1 FTHERQS
8 VMEKNMELSLLLDF
22 YGELLTE
29 KMRRATELYYN
40 DDLSLSEVAEDMGI
54 TRQGV
59 RDLIKRAEGN
69 LYGYEQKLGL
79 YKRFLEMQKGLG
91 TLKDSLVKTKSLLD
105 CDTDRSE
112 IDKEISDTIDLV
124 DKLIKGNTE

>member
-1 FTHERQS
+1 
-8 VMEKNMELSLLLDF
+8 MEKNMELSLLLDF
-22 YGELLTE
+22 YGELLSE
-29 KMRRATELYYN
+29 KVRRATELYYN

-91 TLKDSLVKTKSLLD
+91 TLKESLVKAKSLLD
-105 CDTDRSE
+105 NNTDRSE
-112 IDKEISDTIDLV
+112 IDKEISGMIDLV
-124 DKLIKGNTE
+124 DELIREDRR

>member
-1 FTHERQS
+1 
-8 VMEKNMELSLLLDF
+8 MEKNMELSLLLDF
-22 YGELLTE
+22 YGELLSE
-29 KMRRATELYYN
+29 KVRRASELYYN

-91 TLKDSLVKTKSLLD
+91 TLKESLVKTKSLLD

-112 IDKEISDTIDLV
+112 IDKEISGMIELV
-124 DKLIKGNTE
+124 DKLIEGNTE

>member
-1 FTHERQS
+1 
-8 VMEKNMELSLLLDF
+8 MEKNMELSLLLDF
-22 YGELLTE
+22 YGELLSE
-29 KMRRATELYYN
+29 KVRRASELYYN
-40 DDLSLSEVAEDMGI
+40 DDLSLSEVSEDMGI

-91 TLKDSLVKTKSLLD
+91 TLKESLVKAKSLLD
-105 CDTDRSE
+105 NNTDRSE
-112 IDKEISDTIDLV
+112 IDKEISGMIDLV
-124 DKLIKGNTE
+124 DELIREDRR

>member
-1 FTHERQS
+1 
-8 VMEKNMELSLLLDF
+8 MEKNMELSLLLDF
-22 YGELLTE
+22 YGELLSE
-29 KMRRATELYYN
+29 KVRRATELYYN
-40 DDLSLSEVAEDMGI
+40 DDLFLSEVAEDMGI

-69 LYGYEQKLGL
+69 LYGYEEKLGL

-105 CDTDRSE
+105 NNTDRSE
-112 IDKEISDTIDLV
+112 IDKEISDMIDLV
-124 DKLIKGNTE
+124 DELIREDRR

>member
-1 FTHERQS
+1 
-8 VMEKNMELSLLLDF
+8 MEKNMELSLLLDF
-22 YGELLTE
+22 YGELLSE
-29 KMRRATELYYN
+29 KVRKATELYYN

-79 YKRFLEMQKGLG
+79 YKRFLEMQKGL
-91 TLKDSLVKTKSLLD
+91 TSLKDSLVKTKSLLD
-105 CDTDRSE
+105 NESEKSE
-112 IDKEISDTIDLV
+112 IDKEISGMIELV
-124 DKLIKGNTE
+124 DKLIKEDRR

>member
-1 FTHERQS
+1 
-8 VMEKNMELSLLLDF
+8 MEKNMELSLLLDF
-22 YGELLTE
+22 YGELLSE
-29 KMRRATELYYN
+29 KVRRATELYYN

-105 CDTDRSE
+105 NNTDRSE
-112 IDKEISDTIDLV
+112 IDKEISDMIDLV
-124 DKLIKGNTE
+124 DELIREDRR

>member
-1 FTHERQS
+1 
-8 VMEKNMELSLLLDF
+8 MEKNMELSLLLDF
-22 YGELLTE
+22 YGELLSE
-29 KMRRATELYYN
+29 KVRRASELYYN

-91 TLKDSLVKTKSLLD
+91 ALKDSLVKTKSLLD

-112 IDKEISDTIDLV
+112 IDKEISGMIELV
-124 DKLIKGNTE
+124 DKLIEGNTE

>member
-1 FTHERQS
+1 
-8 VMEKNMELSLLLDF
+8 MEKNMELSLLLDF
-22 YGELLTE
+22 YGELLSE
-29 KMRRATELYYN
+29 KVRRATELYYN

-79 YKRFLEMQKGLG
+79 YKRFLEMQKGLNS
-91 TLKDSLVKTKSLLD
+91 LKEGLIKTKSL
-105 CDTDRSE
+105 CDKEVNKSG
-112 IDKEISDTIDLV
+112 IDKEISDMIELV
-124 DKLIKGNTE
+124 DELIKEDRR

>member
-1 FTHERQS
+1 
-8 VMEKNMELSLLLDF
+8 MEKNMELSLLLDF
-22 YGELLTE
+22 YGELLSE
-29 KMRRATELYYN
+29 KVRRATELYYN

-79 YKRFLEMQKGLG
+79 YKRCWEMQKGLG
-91 TLKDSLVKTKSLLD
+91 TLKDSLMKTKSLLD
-105 CDTDRSE
+105 DNEIEKPE
-112 IDKEISDTIDLV
+112 IDKEILGMIDLV

>member
-1 FTHERQS
+1 
-8 VMEKNMELSLLLDF
+8 MEKNMELSLLLDF
-22 YGELLTE
+22 YGELLSE
-29 KMRRATELYYN
+29 KVRKATELYYN

-79 YKRFLEMQKGLG
+79 YKRFVEMQKGL
-91 TLKDSLVKTKSLLD
+91 TSLKDSLVKTKSLLD

-112 IDKEISDTIDLV
+112 IDKEISGMIHLV
-124 DKLIKGNTE
+124 DELIKGNTE

>member
-1 FTHERQS
+1 
-8 VMEKNMELSLLLDF
+8 MEKNMELSLLLDF
-22 YGELLTE
+22 YGELLSE
-29 KMRRATELYYN
+29 KVRRATELYYN

-91 TLKDSLVKTKSLLD
+91 TLKDSLVKAKSLLD
-105 CDTDRSE
+105 NNTDRSE
-112 IDKEISDTIDLV
+112 IDKEISGMIDLV
-124 DKLIKGNTE
+124 DELIREDRR

>member
-1 FTHERQS
+1 
-8 VMEKNMELSLLLDF
+8 MEKNMELSLLLDF
-22 YGELLTE
+22 YGELLSE
-29 KMRRATELYYN
+29 KVRRATELYYN

-91 TLKDSLVKTKSLLD
+91 TLKESLVKAKSLLD
-105 CDTDRSE
+105 NNTDRFE
-112 IDKEISDTIDLV
+112 IDKEISGMIDLV
-124 DKLIKGNTE
+124 DELIREDRR